1 MTKTIERDEL
11 RALITAGD
19 VTVVETLR
27 DEHFASGHLPG
38 AIHIHFEAPDEVI
51 AERLPDKAAP
61 IVTYC
66 SNTACRNSE
75 IMANRLRSLGYR
87 DVRKYAAGKQDW
99 TEAGLALEAEVAA

>member
-27 DEHFASGHLPG
+27 SEHFASGHLPG
-38 AIHIHFEAPDEVI
+38 AIHLHFEAPDELI
-51 AERLPDKAAP
+51 AERLPDPTAA

-66 SNTACRNSE
+66 SNPACRNSE

-87 DVRKYAAGKQDW
+87 DVRKYGAGKDDW
-99 TEAGLALEAEVAA
+99 TQAGLELEMEVPA